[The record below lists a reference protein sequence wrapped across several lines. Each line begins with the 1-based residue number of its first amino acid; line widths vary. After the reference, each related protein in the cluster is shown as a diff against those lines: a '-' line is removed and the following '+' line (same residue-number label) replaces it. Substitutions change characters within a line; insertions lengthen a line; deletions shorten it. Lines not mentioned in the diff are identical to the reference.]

1 MNSRHTLLAA
11 SALVLSAGLILT
23 ACGPQK
29 TAASAP
35 AAAPA
40 TGAPIDSLPLAQ
52 GAPAQARYAPA
63 ASQLPEVAPIK
74 LASAGTV
81 REPYS
86 YLDDAYDL
94 GETFADSPPDYTVDY
109 DGVSPWVWRSQTGAY
124 RVVEQLPS
132 GERDYYYHA
141 GADAPFLVRDP
152 NYAYAYDG
160 GQLVEVYDGAGRPVE
175 YDVAERDASIA
186 ASYLARARR
195 LYDAAVHQQRR
206 AAYAADW
213 QAHRDIVLAAQRD
226 WQAQQQRNTDWK
238 NWHEQHIQQIQ
249 DRPQYQ
255 AREQE
260 RSQRQAYAAGI
271 GAAVAGAAV
280 AGAAIQHHD
289 DQLAQRAQAGQMRQ
303 QQAQATDQA
312 RRDRARQDQ
321 TRQDQARA
329 QQAQAEQNKADQLR
343 QHDQQMQA
351 DNARRQADQQHQH
364 QMQAQNAQR
373 QGDQQRQHAQ
383 AQNTQHEQQRQQQMQ
398 TQTAQHDQQR
408 QQADQ
413 ARQHADQ
420 ARQQAQHAHV
430 QQAQA
435 EQAHRVVTDSHPKP
449 QPPHPDDHHDDHH

>member
-29 TAASAP
+29 TAASAQ

-63 ASQLPEVAPIK
+63 ASQLPEAAPIK

-109 DGVSPWVWRSQTGAY
+109 DGVSPWVWRAQNGAY

-186 ASYLARARR
+186 AGYLVRARK
-195 LYDAAVHQQRR
+195 LYDAAVHQQRH

-213 QAHRDIVLAAQRD
+213 QAHRDVVLATQRD
-226 WQAQQQRNTDWK
+226 WQAQQQRNNDWK
-238 NWHEQHIQQIQ
+238 RWRDQHIQQIQ

-280 AGAAIQHHD
+280 AGAAIQHQNDQMAQRGQD
-289 DQLAQRAQAGQMRQ
+289 DQMHHQQMQA
-303 QQAQATDQA
+303 DQA
-312 RRDRARQDQ
+312 RNSQMRQDQ

-329 QQAQAEQNKADQLR
+329 QQAQTEQNKADQLR
-343 QHDQQMQA
+343 LHDQQMQA
-351 DNARRQADQQHQH
+351 DNARRQADQHHQQ
-364 QMQAQNAQR
+364 QMQAQKAQR
-373 QGDQQRQHAQ
+373 DQQH
-383 AQNTQHEQQRQQQMQ
+383 QQQMQ

-449 QPPHPDDHHDDHH
+449 PAPAPQAKPQPAHPDDHHDDHH